1 MTTVR
6 TLSILWAVAI
16 LALVVSVP
24 AAPLV
29 SAQPPDAA
37 GGTIGIRIGDGG
49 VGPAGDPRAQIYI
62 VDHVPPGS
70 ELTRELVVTNGTD
83 QTQNVDV
90 YPGPAAIEDGVFV
103 VADKGRTSALT
114 SWTDVGQTPVVIAS
128 GEEAVI
134 PVRITVPP
142 DAPEGEFYGVVWAAV
157 ATGTDAN
164 GITSIS
170 RVGVRIYLSVGEGNG
185 PAADFSI
192 SELTTER
199 APDGTAVVVAHVV
212 NTGGR
217 AVDLNGSLDLTDGP
231 GGLSASTVESQV
243 ATIAP
248 ATEGRVLFELP
259 DSASLPAGPWNARV
273 QLASGFKDDARSETI
288 TFPDAGSAVTDPD
301 EGVSWLVMVG
311 AIAAAGFALALV
323 VVGVWAATRRGRSRA
338 EGSPRPD
345 VADRS

>member
-1 MTTVR
+1 MNTVR
-6 TLSILWAVAI
+6 TLSALWAVAI
-16 LALVVSVP
+16 LALVVTLP
-24 AAPLV
+24 GAPLA

-37 GGTIGIRIGDGG
+37 GGTIGIRIGDGR
-49 VGPAGDPRAQIYI
+49 VGPDGDPRAQIYI

-70 ELTRELVVTNGTD
+70 ELTRELVVTNGTN
-83 QTQNVDV
+83 QTQTVDV

-114 SWTDVGQTPVVIAS
+114 SWTDVGQTPVVIGS

-248 ATEGRVLFELP
+248 ATEGRVLFELS

-273 QLASGFKDDARSETI
+273 QLTSGFKDDARSETV
-288 TFPDAGSAVTDPD
+288 TFPDAGSVVTDPD
-301 EGVSWLVMVG
+301 EGVSWLAMVG
-311 AIAAAGFALALV
+311 AIAAIGLALVLV
-323 VVGVWAATRRGRSRA
+323 VVGVRAATRRGRSRA